1 VPQRAGAQT
10 ASNKPRQRSYPEGMG
25 KVWVLQT
32 ETKGTGANM
41 VPLERTTRRASAAEP
56 VFVPREAPPR
66 PEPEPEPRMP
76 RKFKVVDVMTRE
88 TLVDAGSARDAV
100 EVLKDARSLVD
111 VDVYV
116 WQPVHERWRMLTSP
130 ERHAMWELA
139 GR

>member
-1 VPQRAGAQT
+1 
-10 ASNKPRQRSYPEGMG
+10 MG

-41 VPLERTTRRASAAEP
+41 VPLERTTRRPTAAEP

-66 PEPEPEPRMP
+66 SEPEPGPRMP

-100 EVLKDARSLVD
+100 EVLKEARSLVD